1 MSKVTKRAEHDSYSA
16 SREYGGLGIDFY
28 VLGLQVSGIGTL
40 VSAINFLVTI
50 VNMRAPGMTMMR
62 LPLFVWTSFISS
74 TLILFAFT
82 PLAAGLALIM
92 LDRIQYDDCTQ

>member
-1 MSKVTKRAEHDSYSA
+1 
-16 SREYGGLGIDFY
+16 
-28 VLGLQVSGIGTL
+28 
-40 VSAINFLVTI
+40 
-50 VNMRAPGMTMMR
+50 MRAPGMTMMR